1 MCVIREE
8 VFQAGSQTKIEFFE
22 TRYLGSLR
30 RSSEVVRDDRAPICL
45 SMIANVVA
53 VGNLGGGRTKS

>member
-1 MCVIREE
+1 MAK
-8 VFQAGSQTKIEFFE
+8 FQHGDPAPSADQDG
-22 TRYLGSLR
+22 
-30 RSSEVVRDDRAPICL
+30 VVRDDRAQICL